1 MITPR
6 STTQHA
12 HLPAN
17 TGNQLSPPQTSLT
30 QTTGTGQILAS
41 EGAQPKGLAG
51 NQQLDE
57 YVLSHAVPPKSADQ
71 LTAEIVKKQFKEKF
85 GRDVDPDKTF
95 VVTFAY
101 NKHGHTPPYPAQV
114 ISKQSLTEVA
124 QKNLQHTDKTDLVDV
139 LRGDEQYDPEVT
151 LKTQAQIDITKG
163 PALERQFD
171 TTRDQKT
178 RFYQGIYTEPAAAS
192 PGNYDTS
199 NRIPVS
205 VKDFQQEVWN
215 TSYSVP
221 YRAYLSAEIDKG
233 ELARKNLSKIA
244 FVNAAETQ
252 HDERSLDDDDLELAR
267 RVAGAGNK
275 PRDQLALFDDIY
287 DHRLDPQVETKFLT
301 LNGRPSTDIFYAV
314 DKNTSRTL
322 LYLPGNSSPI
332 HPFENPGKMH
342 DWLRKQFSLAGAKDA
357 FLEHFQLADQDEV
370 KRVMTNVGDGYRR
383 FGPNDWTESRQ
394 DQSIVRGV
402 RHDGDPF
409 HESGRRWGE
418 HRLNDIS
425 EQFVSNKQVTEGLLV
440 DAAKT
445 LGNGLLSMGAIAATF
460 IPGPIGVF
468 ATVALAT
475 HGAIEVGEG
484 IKDAR
489 DGKPG
494 AAQRITFGAL
504 NALPLVGRGVFK
516 VAKGIRNTGTTP
528 LPKGPSGGARVKP
541 LGAPKPASAS
551 QLRIDKHVASIE
563 QKIVSVHNV
572 LKKTPKQLFV
582 THDANNAIAA
592 LQRQRAGWQSG
603 ELLPSSKGLSNSPVA
618 IGANRQRAILENN
631 SQGTIDKLFTKIN
644 DAYLKAD
651 ASYGRATST
660 AQEARNRYQIANT
673 LYHKKSPNLPNDKVV
688 ELQDNLAK
696 ATRAV
701 EKAPV
706 PAELNALQATRD
718 TLETMLF
725 EIKPLTSFAANRGP
739 KAP

>member
-1 MITPR
+1 M
-6 STTQHA
+6 
-12 HLPAN
+12 
-17 TGNQLSPPQTSLT
+17 
-30 QTTGTGQILAS
+30 
-41 EGAQPKGLAG
+41 
-51 NQQLDE
+51 
-57 YVLSHAVPPKSADQ
+57 SHAVPPKSADQ
-71 LTAEIVKKQFKEKF
+71 FTAEIVKKQLKEKF
-85 GRDVDPDKTF
+85 GRDVDPDTTF

-101 NKHGHTPPYPAQV
+101 NKHGHTPPYPAQI
-114 ISKQSLTEVA
+114 ISKQTLTEVA
-124 QKNLQHTDKTDLVDV
+124 QRNLQHTDKTDVVDV
-139 LRGDEQYDPEVT
+139 LRGDEQYDPEVS
-151 LKTQAQIDITKG
+151 LKTQKQIPITKG
-163 PALERQFD
+163 PVFERQFD
-171 TTRDQKT
+171 TTPDQKT
-178 RFYQGIYTEPAAAS
+178 RFYQGIYTEPAASS
-192 PGNYDTS
+192 PDNYDAS

-205 VKDFQQEVWN
+205 VKDFQQAVWD

-221 YRAYLSAEIDKG
+221 YRAYLSAEISKG

-244 FVNAAETQ
+244 FINAAETQ
-252 HDERSLDDDDLELAR
+252 HQESSLDDDDMELAR

-275 PRDQLALFDDIY
+275 PRDQLSLFDDIH

-301 LNGRPSTDIFYAV
+301 LNGRASTDIFYAV
-314 DKNTSRTL
+314 DKKTSRTL

-342 DWLRKQFSLAGAKDA
+342 DWLRKQFSLPNAKDA
-357 FLEHFQLADQDEV
+357 FLEHFQMADHDEV
-370 KRVMTNVGDGYRR
+370 KRVMRNVGDGYRR
-383 FGPNDWTESRQ
+383 FGPNDWPESRQ

-409 HESGRRWGE
+409 YESGRRWGE

-425 EQFVSNKQVTEGLLV
+425 EQFVSNKQVTEGLLL

-468 ATVALAT
+468 AAVALAT

-516 VAKGIRNTGTTP
+516 VAKGVTNAGKNP
-528 LPKGPSGGARVKP
+528 LPKAPSAGAPVKP
-541 LGAPKPASAS
+541 IGAPKPLSAS

-563 QKIVSVHNV
+563 QKIVSVHKA
-572 LKKTPKQLFV
+572 LKTSPKELFV

-603 ELLPSSKGLSNSPVA
+603 ELLPSSKGLSNSPLA
-618 IGANRQRAILENN
+618 TGANRQRAILENN
-631 SQGTIDKLFTKIN
+631 SQSTIDKLFTKIN

-660 AQEARNRYQIANT
+660 AQEARNKYQIANN
-673 LYHKKSPNLPNDKVV
+673 LYQKRNPTLPNDKVV
-688 ELQDNLAK
+688 ELQDNLAQAVK
-696 ATRAV
+696 AL
-701 EKAPV
+701 EKVPV
-706 PAELNALQATRD
+706 PAEINALQATRD
-718 TLETMLF
+718 TLENMLF
-725 EIKPLTSFAANRGP
+725 EIKPHTSLAANAGP
-739 KAP
+739 KAT